1 MEKLLSCLVMLS
13 MLAVSVWAW
22 SYAEGTKK
30 ICLTPENCITV
41 PEKAPDFTKFEAQ
54 VLGQRAFANGN
65 ALLIAE
71 LLNEANT
78 VDVIMM
84 LVMVEGKVS
93 IIAMQVT
100 YAPETFA
107 KYDIDKAHVSDSYED
122 STFTEKGKLS
132 NTLMKVDKLTD
143 YKLFAKFIEGVKI

>member
-1 MEKLLSCLVMLS
+1 
-13 MLAVSVWAW
+13 
-22 SYAEGTKK
+22 
-30 ICLTPENCITV
+30 
-41 PEKAPDFTKFEAQ
+41 
-54 VLGQRAFANGN
+54 
-65 ALLIAE
+65 
-71 LLNEANT
+71 
-78 VDVIMM
+78 MM